1 MQLDIDMKARS
12 KELLDRA
19 IAAMV
24 AAIEIYNKPSFP
36 YRAEAFSILAINGW
50 ELILKAKWLAE
61 HNNRATCLYVY
72 ETRQKKT
79 DGKNSKKRYV
89 KRTDAG
95 NPFTHSL
102 SYLGNKLI
110 ESKKLNP
117 LAWNNI
123 QVLIELRDSCIHF
136 YNQSPIF
143 RVRLQEIGAACAKNF
158 ATAVQ
163 DWFGRPLSEFELH
176 LMPLA
181 FLDLPTCNEGF
192 LLNAEEK
199 NFLSFLES
207 VEQSTYSPDS
217 PYAVAVNIE
226 IKFIRSK
233 AKDALTAHIS
243 NDPTAIPVR
252 LTPEQTRERYPWDY
266 KTLTEKCQNRYSNFK
281 VSSQYHILRKQV
293 QEDPKY
299 GHMRYLDEN
308 NPGSGKK
315 PYFNPNILNEFDKC
329 YALKTT

>member
-1 MQLDIDMKARS
+1 MKARS

-19 IAAMV
+19 VAAMV

-50 ELILKAKWLAE
+50 ELLLKAKWLAE
-61 HNNRATCLYVY
+61 HNNRANCLYIY
-72 ETRQKKT
+72 EARQRA
-79 DGKNSKKRYV
+79 DGNNSKKRYV

-102 SYLGNKLI
+102 SYLGKKLI
-110 ESKKLNP
+110 EGGKLNQ
-117 LAWNNI
+117 LAWNNV
-123 QVLIELRDSCIHF
+123 QVLIELRDSSIHF

-158 ATAVQ
+158 ATAVR

-181 FLDLPTCNEGF
+181 FIDLPINSTGF

-207 VEQSTYSPDS
+207 VEQAAGNPDS

-226 IKFIRSK
+226 VKFIRSK

-243 NDPTAIPVR
+243 NDTTAVAVR
-252 LTPEQTRERYPWDY
+252 LTPEQIRERYPWDY
-266 KTLTEKCQNRYSNFK
+266 ETLTEKCRNRYSDFK
-281 VSSQYHILRKQV
+281 ISSQYHNIRKQI
-293 QEDPKY
+293 QENPRY
-299 GHMRYLDEN
+299 GYMRYLDETK
-308 NPGSGKK
+308 PGSGKK
-315 PYFNPNILNEFDKC
+315 PYFDPNILNEFDKH
-329 YALKTT
+329 YTLKTEDIT